1 MKWFIMI
8 FLCILC
14 WSAGDLCY
22 KKGSEGED
30 TTTPLQ
36 FLVWLGIVMG
46 TAMFFLL
53 PYSEKQLPLLQLTMS
68 YIDYAPFAVA
78 YVAAL
83 LVGLM
88 GKRFLDASVLSPLEN
103 IDGAISGILL
113 LIIFVVTGDIRD
125 LREQFSV
132 ADLIGFVL
140 VTAGTVYLGVIEQRK
155 ANAENAAPHS
165 DKARHRRAGAA
176 VSAYLQFL

>member
-1 MKWFIMI
+1 MKWFIMV

-46 TAMFFLL
+46 VAMFFLL

-88 GKRFLDASVLSPLEN
+88 GILDASVLSPPP
-103 IDGAISGILL
+103 GKYRRGH
-113 LIIFVVTGDIRD
+113 IRHPA
-125 LREQFSV
+125 
-132 ADLIGFVL
+132 ADHFC
-140 VTAGTVYLGVIEQRK
+140 
-155 ANAENAAPHS
+155 S
-165 DKARHRRAGAA
+165 HRRYQG
-176 VSAYLQFL
+176 SA

>member
-1 MKWFIMI
+1 MV

-46 TAMFFLL
+46 VAMFFLL

-88 GKRFLDASVLSPLEN
+88 GILDASVLSPPLEN

-132 ADLIGFVL
+132 AD
-140 VTAGTVYLGVIEQRK
+140 
-155 ANAENAAPHS
+155 P
-165 DKARHRRAGAA
+165 
-176 VSAYLQFL
+176 